1 MKYRREIDGLRAVA
15 VLPVILF
22 HGGITTFSGG
32 FIGVDVFFV
41 ISGYL
46 ITTIIYAELREDR
59 FSILTFYERRARRIL
74 PALVFV
80 CFVCLPFAVMWMIP
94 SSQEDFARSLVSVF
108 LFGSNFYFWR
118 ATDYFA
124 SDAEEA
130 PLLHTWSLAVEEQYY
145 LIFPLVLIVLLRL
158 GPRTTIGLLVLATL
172 GSLALADYASWH
184 YPRANFYLLPTR
196 AWELLSGSLCAFV
209 LWRRGPLC
217 NEWLAAIGL
226 AAILASILLFEET
239 TRFPSLYAV
248 FPVLG
253 TVLIILFATEG
264 TIVARILSTKVI
276 VAIGLVSYSAYLW
289 HQPLFA
295 FARIRVGEEPVWM
308 MLGLSVLALILA
320 AFSWRF
326 VEQPFRRGPTG
337 DGARARTRV
346 FIAAGF
352 SSIAFIAI
360 GLSGTSKDGLA
371 WGLFN
376 DHERTTYLDQQLEP
390 VHGLAKEC
398 GPATLGAALC
408 QTGPDPMILV
418 WGDSF
423 AQHIVPAVLTATD
436 GRLPIAQLT
445 LPRCGPFADT
455 APYTADLG
463 LVWSRSCARFN
474 NDVLEWLRATPSV
487 QQVVLSSP
495 FRAYVSED
503 WQVLHDGE
511 LKRSSIDLAVKLFRA
526 TLQEIEAMGKSPIVV
541 SPTPQSGINIGRCLA
556 MRAWTGGEPSRCDF
570 NLAEATDI
578 TSTAMDFIDRIAM
591 EHTVVRLPELMCPYG
606 ICRTIRGETFMYFDS
621 AHLTDGGSRWVGR
634 QLRAKNLFPK

>member
-32 FIGVDVFFV
+32 FVGVDVFFV

-46 ITTIIYAELREDR
+46 ITIIIHTEIREGR

-80 CFVCLPFAVMWMIP
+80 CLFCLPFAVMWMIP
-94 SSQEDFARSLVSVF
+94 SQQGEFARSLVSVF

-118 ATDYFA
+118 ANDYFA
-124 SDAEEA
+124 SEAEEA

-145 LIFPLVLIVLLRL
+145 LIFPLVLLLLLRI

-172 GSLALADYASWH
+172 GSLALADYASWQ

-196 AWELLSGSLCAFV
+196 AWELLCGSLCAFV
-209 LWRRGPLC
+209 LWRRGPLR
-217 NEWLAAIGL
+217 NEWLGAIGL
-226 AAILASILLFEET
+226 AAIVAAILLFDEA

-248 FPVLG
+248 IPVLG
-253 TVLIILFATEG
+253 TALIILFATEG
-264 TIVARILSTKVI
+264 TLVARVLSTKAL

-308 MLGLSVLALILA
+308 MLGLSVLALVLA
-320 AFSWRF
+320 TFSWRF
-326 VEQPFRRGPTG
+326 VEQPFRRRAAG
-337 DGARARTRV
+337 DKARARMRV
-346 FIAAGF
+346 FIAAGV
-352 SSIAFIAI
+352 SSSAFIAV
-360 GLSGTSKDGLA
+360 GLSGAGKDGLA

-376 DHERTTYLDQQLEP
+376 DSERTTYLDRQLQP
-390 VHGLAKEC
+390 VHGLAKGC
-398 GPATLGAALC
+398 GPATLKAALC
-408 QTGPDPMILV
+408 QTGPDPVILV

-423 AQHIVPAVLTATD
+423 AQHIVPAVLTATS

-455 APYTADLG
+455 APYTTDLG
-463 LVWSRSCARFN
+463 LAWSRSCASFN
-474 NDVLEWLRATPSV
+474 NDVLEWLRASPSV

-511 LKRSSIDLAVKLFRA
+511 LKRSSVDLAVELFRA
-526 TLQEIEAMGKSPIVV
+526 TLEKIEAMGKTPIVV
-541 SPTPQSGINIGRCLA
+541 SPTPQSGRNIGRCLA
-556 MRAWTGGEPSRCDF
+556 MRAWTGSDPSRCDF
-570 NLAEATDI
+570 ELAEATD
-578 TSTAMDFIDRIAM
+578 TTRTAMNFIDRIAM
-591 EHTVVRLPELMCPYG
+591 EHTVVRLPELICPDG
-606 ICRTIRGETFMYFDS
+606 ICRTIRSGTFMYFDS
-621 AHLTDGGSRWVGR
+621 AHLTDGGSRWVGQ
-634 QLRAKNLFPK
+634 QLRARKLFPQ